1 MDGNIEIT
9 AGLQFSLPVIN
20 GGALNTQG
28 IKGGNCA
35 LLVIQQTARRQVDA
49 APLRRAYLP
58 VTISKIFS
66 LELDIAAGD
75 DIPLR
80 VIHPMARSELNV
92 ALRRADF
99 SAMVGQIVGVKLD
112 IAICGNSAFAVV
124 QRAFAGN
131 RYAAAAGMQ
140 QRSVLIEQLA
150 GAERQSMAVAGN
162 LTAAVIQPRAKIK
175 A

>member
-1 MDGNIEIT
+1 MTGN
-9 AGLQFSLPVIN
+9 
-20 GGALNTQG
+20 
-28 IKGGNCA
+28 
-35 LLVIQQTARRQVDA
+35 
-49 APLRRAYLP
+49 
-58 VTISKIFS
+58 
-66 LELDIAAGD
+66 ELSI
-75 DIPLR
+75 
-80 VIHPMARSELNV
+80 

-99 SAMVGQIVGVKLD
+99 TAAIINVIGVQND
-112 IAICGNSAFAVV
+112 IAVSGNSAFAVV

-150 GAERQSMAVAGN
+150 GSERQSMAVAGN